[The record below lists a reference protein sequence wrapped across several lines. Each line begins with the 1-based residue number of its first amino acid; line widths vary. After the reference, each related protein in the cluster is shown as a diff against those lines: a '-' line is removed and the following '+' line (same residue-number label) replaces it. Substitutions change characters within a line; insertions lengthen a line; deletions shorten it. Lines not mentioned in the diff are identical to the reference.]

1 MPSLPPRILASA
13 AGRSCRNLPSLVVA
27 LLLLVLAPAAPRA
40 QAARVTSPVV
50 GTWQVVEW
58 WVRDGKSSDRQYPY
72 GRQPAGLCVYDAT
85 GHVVVHV
92 TRGTGEAR
100 GDSHWRSLS
109 QDDLRKLVERQLAY
123 FGTYT
128 VDAARGVLSEHV
140 EQDLVQEQ
148 AGRAREVPYRL
159 DGDRLILG
167 DGGSWQAVLMR
178 AY

>member
-1 MPSLPPRILASA
+1 MPSLLPPIQAIAATRPGRTPSRLA
-13 AGRSCRNLPSLVVA
+13 VA
-27 LLLLVLAPAAPRA
+27 LLLLALAPAAPRA
-40 QAARVTSPVV
+40 QAARAASPVV

-58 WVRDGKSSDRQYPY
+58 WVRDGKSGDRQYPY

-92 TRGTGEAR
+92 TRSAGDAR
-100 GDSHWRSLS
+100 GESRWRSLS

-128 VDAARGVLSEHV
+128 VDAARGVLLEHV

-148 AGRAREVPYRL
+148 TGRVRDVPYRL